1 MSICLPQPSF
11 EDIYFN
17 ESFTKNCAI
26 LVDAKHSGLL
36 DFWLKKDDKTK
47 KNSDGV
53 PRRKLQ
59 KMAKAKNP
67 KETNNI
73 ELDEKRENE
82 E

>member
-1 MSICLPQPSF
+1 
-11 EDIYFN
+11 
-17 ESFTKNCAI
+17 
-26 LVDAKHSGLL
+26 L

>member
-1 MSICLPQPSF
+1 MSICQPQPSF

-36 DFWLKKDDKTK
+36 DFWLKKNCK
-47 KNSDGV
+47 KW
-53 PRRKLQ
+53 
-59 KMAKAKNP
+59 AKAKNP

-73 ELDEKRENE
+73 DLDEKRENE